1 MVAGH
6 QPLTSDALAKL
17 SSVHAV
23 DTSKSVQRFV
33 CSQMQHAL
41 FYAAEGI
48 KTFGSCSR
56 ISNDDPD
63 LNSRGDKNQLT
74 TAGGGFSSPV
84 LRPRNPCATEV
95 QVESLNCHTGHA
107 RASTSKR
114 KRNTGSEDAC
124 DGKSVKLKNLQTEL
138 SEDTR
143 HQTVDQNY
151 PPSKKKTCK
160 PTAKKKK
167 KDFADSDDEVKESN
181 GCLFSTLCA
190 ANSLPSGLAQR
201 RARRRQKKDIVDPRL
216 ESETSLS
223 CVDSDDKGVQ
233 QTRSR
238 NKKNVGRK
246 KAPKNKLPAGL
257 ALMHGFSAK
266 NIAKH
271 RLTVRSTS
279 FGTERIFD

>member
-17 SSVHAV
+17 SVHAV

-33 CSQMQHAL
+33 CSQMQHAT

-48 KTFGSCSR
+48 KTFEHCSR

-63 LNSRGDKNQLT
+63 LNSCGDKNQLT

-95 QVESLNCHTGHA
+95 QVELLNCHTGHA
-107 RASTSKR
+107 RASTRKR
-114 KRNTGSEDAC
+114 KRNTEPEDAC
-124 DGKSVKLKNLQTEL
+124 DGKSANLKNFKTEL
-138 SEDTR
+138 SGDTR
-143 HQTVDQNY
+143 HQTVDQDY
-151 PPSKKKTCK
+151 SPSKKKTCK
-160 PTAKKKK
+160 LTTKTKK
-167 KDFADSDDEVKESN
+167 KDFAESDNEVTESN
-181 GCLFSTLCA
+181 GCLFSSFYA

-201 RARRRQKKDIVDPRL
+201 RARRRRKKDIVDPRL

-271 RLTVRSTS
+271 RLTVRSS
-279 FGTERIFD
+279 SLGTKRIFDY